1 MMVLS
6 RSKKAALRRG
16 PKASMRT
23 SLTGSPDGAAR
34 VGEADVHGSPG
45 SPGSSTVVGLAVAS
59 PRAEC
64 DGRTVTPDPETA
76 PTGTTGPVP
85 AASRAPS
92 PPDPAGRLAPLLA
105 MPGVTDVLVNA
116 PDRVWVD
123 RGRGL
128 ERAPVM
134 LGGPE
139 EVRALAVALAA
150 SAGRRL
156 DDAEPTVDARLP
168 DGTRLHAVLPPI
180 AESCAAISLRRV
192 RASPLSMRDLVTRGT
207 LAVDTADLL
216 SGLIAARVPILI
228 SGGTGAGKTT
238 LLASLLSLADPGER
252 ILLIEEAGEIVTAHP
267 HVVRLVERRPNVEGA
282 GGVGLARLVREALR
296 MRPDRI
302 VLGECRGAE
311 LREVLAAAN
320 TGHRGS
326 LTTVHANSA
335 QAVPARLEALGLLAG
350 LTPAQLAAQARAAF
364 AVVVHVERA
373 AQGRRVT
380 EVGVVEADRDGLRV
394 VTGVEAA
401 GVGVRYG
408 PAWPALRAMATR
420 SAA

>member
-1 MMVLS
+1 
-6 RSKKAALRRG
+6 
-16 PKASMRT
+16 
-23 SLTGSPDGAAR
+23 
-34 VGEADVHGSPG
+34 
-45 SPGSSTVVGLAVAS
+45 
-59 PRAEC
+59 
-64 DGRTVTPDPETA
+64 
-76 PTGTTGPVP
+76 
-85 AASRAPS
+85 
-92 PPDPAGRLAPLLA
+92 

-139 EVRALAVALAA
+139 EVRSLAVALAA

-207 LAVDTADLL
+207 LTTDTAELL
-216 SGLIAARVPILI
+216 SGLVAARVPILI

-267 HVVRLVERRPNVEGA
+267 HVVRLVERHPNVEGA

-373 AQGRRVT
+373 PQGRRVT

-408 PAWPALRAMATR
+408 PAWPALRAMAAR